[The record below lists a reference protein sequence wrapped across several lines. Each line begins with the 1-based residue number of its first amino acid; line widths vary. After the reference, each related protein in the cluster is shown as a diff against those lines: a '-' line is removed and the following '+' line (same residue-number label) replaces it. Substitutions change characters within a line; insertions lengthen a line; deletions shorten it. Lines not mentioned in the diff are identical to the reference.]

1 MECRRSL
8 DHSCCRATTTTSM
21 TMPCSGARSGAM
33 RSGGSP
39 HGIVDHW
46 RCRRIRCCAARG
58 RQAGRARRRHED
70 YRSRNL
76 RRRVAF
82 RRARRNDPPDQVHAG
97 PRTASRLRRPRA
109 YHRPGRGPSTQHGRP
124 RFPSHSVGPS
134 LRTQPRAIG
143 PPPAAVG
150 RALVD
155 PGRRAGDDRG
165 RRQPRQTRPEGRCA
179 CRRAHSSGRD
189 RCAGQLA
196 RSAISTAFVD
206 ILSIDALSD
215 GEIAEI
221 LSRAAQFF
229 TGNRGRRSAERL
241 HGKIVF
247 NLFYENSTRTAM
259 SFATAAHRLGASA
272 ISLSVER
279 SSVQKGETLEDTA
292 RTLNAMRPDAL
303 VIRHR
308 ENGAPAA
315 VALVMDAPVL
325 NAGDGTNE
333 HPTQALLD
341 AATIQ
346 HRLGNLEG
354 LKVAICGDIRHS
366 RVARSSAKLLPRLG
380 AEVRLAGP
388 PSLMPDGIPPLLI
401 DDAICGADVVMML
414 RVQRERLEE
423 DLGDAPGEYLAR
435 YGLTRERL
443 ATASPQAV
451 VMHPG
456 PMNRGVEID
465 SGIADDPDRSL
476 ITLQVEM
483 GVAVRMACLEIV
495 VGSTASSALRR

>member
-1 MECRRSL
+1 M
-8 DHSCCRATTTTSM
+8 
-21 TMPCSGARSGAM
+21 
-33 RSGGSP
+33 
-39 HGIVDHW
+39 
-46 RCRRIRCCAARG
+46 
-58 RQAGRARRRHED
+58 
-70 YRSRNL
+70 
-76 RRRVAF
+76 
-82 RRARRNDPPDQVHAG
+82 
-97 PRTASRLRRPRA
+97 
-109 YHRPGRGPSTQHGRP
+109 
-124 RFPSHSVGPS
+124 
-134 LRTQPRAIG
+134 
-143 PPPAAVG
+143 
-150 RALVD
+150 
-155 PGRRAGDDRG
+155 
-165 RRQPRQTRPEGRCA
+165 
-179 CRRAHSSGRD
+179 
-189 RCAGQLA
+189 
-196 RSAISTAFVD
+196 D

-221 LSRAAQFF
+221 LERSGQFF
-229 TGNRGRRSAERL
+229 AGNRGRRSAERL

-315 VALVMDAPVL
+315 VALIVDAPVL

-341 AATIQ
+341 AATIRQ
-346 HRLGNLEG
+346 RLGRIEG

-366 RVARSSAKLLPRLG
+366 RVARSNAKLLPRLG

-388 PSLMPDGIPPLLI
+388 PGLAPDGMSV
-401 DDAICGADVVMML
+401 DEAIGGADVVMML

-443 ATASPQAV
+443 ATASGAAV
-451 VMHPG
+451 AMHPG

-465 SGIADDPDRSL
+465 PSVADDPERSL
-476 ITLQVEM
+476 IALQVEM
-483 GVAVRMACLEIV
+483 GVATRMACLELV
-495 VGSTASSALRR
+495 VGSGAR